1 MNKLIEI
8 ALTVLA
14 VMFLL
19 AVIIG
24 VVAVAVVVFLDLVDG
39 IRSGWLTFRR
49 QVKRALKR
57 EA

>member
-39 IRSGWLTFRR
+39 IRSGWHTFRR